1 MISAKECGTHLA
13 ELASS
18 ALHLALSSTFDRHPP
33 PSPPTLTCLQRSHL
47 LLKRNHQNPSRTYST
62 QILRTFVSW
71 ASRLWMS
78 RVEFL
83 WKVRL
88 IFAAERRLQP
98 TDMFQF
104 RDSNRVSK
112 EIISFQIKNITRLR
126 WCEGLQVIP
135 WALREC
141 PELDI
146 ESIIVSRRI
155 FLDLHRTCI
164 LILECRVIDRDKPLN
179 ISWKVTGRSGL
190 SIGVSIPYDHMITH
204 LSDGNCGKISV
215 W

>member
-1 MISAKECGTHLA
+1 MRYTPRRTRF
-13 ELASS
+13 
-18 ALHLALSSTFDRHPP
+18 LSSSPGTVVCIWPSPFPP
-33 PSPPTLTCLQRSHL
+33 PPPTCLQHSHL
-47 LLKRNHQNPSRTYST
+47 LLKQNHQNSNETYGT

-71 ASRLWMS
+71 TSRLWTYW
-78 RVEFL
+78 VGFL
-83 WKVRL
+83 WKVCL
-88 IFAAERRLQP
+88 VFAAERRLQP
-98 TDMFQF
+98 TVLFQF
-104 RDSNRVSK
+104 RDSNQISK
-112 EIISFQIKNITRLR
+112 EIISFQIKNIIRLR
-126 WCEGLQVIP
+126 WSEGLQVIP
-135 WALREC
+135 WTLWEC
-141 PELDI
+141 SELDI

-204 LSDGNCGKISV
+204 LSDGNCGKIFV

>member
-1 MISAKECGTHLA
+1 ML
-13 ELASS
+13 
-18 ALHLALSSTFDRHPP
+18 FD
-33 PSPPTLTCLQRSHL
+33 
-47 LLKRNHQNPSRTYST
+47 
-62 QILRTFVSW
+62 
-71 ASRLWMS
+71 
-78 RVEFL
+78 
-83 WKVRL
+83 
-88 IFAAERRLQP
+88 
-98 TDMFQF
+98 
-104 RDSNRVSK
+104 
-112 EIISFQIKNITRLR
+112 
-126 WCEGLQVIP
+126 
-135 WALREC
+135 LREC

-215 W
+215 